1 MRSIFFTLS
10 MLVSFAA
17 AAQNDNISYH
27 QDPKINELMGIYKMY
42 NQKNDFLDGY
52 RVQIAF
58 SNDRQEIYN
67 SKAKV
72 YQDFPDERAY
82 VAYEQPYYK
91 LRLGDY
97 TSRLEA
103 YEKLNEVIKKY
114 PAAFVV
120 RDKIKEK

>member
-1 MRSIFFTLS
+1 MI
-10 MLVSFAA
+10 AA
-17 AAQNDNISYH
+17 ATAAQNDNVSFH
-27 QDPKINELMGIYKMY
+27 QDPKINELLGIYKMY
-42 NQKNDFLDGY
+42 NQKNDFLEGY

-72 YQDFPDERAY
+72 YQDFPEEKAY

-91 LRLGDY
+91 LRIGDY
-97 TSRLEA
+97 ASRLEA
-103 YEKLNEVIKKY
+103 YERLNEVIKKY

>member
-1 MRSIFFTLS
+1 MKGFISLLLIL
-10 MLVSFAA
+10 AA
-17 AAQNDNISYH
+17 CAVHAQNDSITYH
-27 QDPKINELMGIYKMY
+27 QDPKINELLGIYKLY

-67 SKAKV
+67 DKAKV
-72 YQDFPDERAY
+72 YQDFPDEKAY

-91 LRLGDY
+91 LRIGDY
-97 TSRLEA
+97 ASRLEA
-103 YEKLNEVIKKY
+103 YERLNDVIKKY
-114 PAAFVV
+114 PGAFVV

>member
-1 MRSIFFTLS
+1 MIAA
-10 MLVSFAA
+10 AA
-17 AAQNDNISYH
+17 AAQNDNVSFH
-27 QDPKINELMGIYKMY
+27 QDPKINELLGIYKMY
-42 NQKNDFLDGY
+42 NQKNDFLEGY

-72 YQDFPDERAY
+72 YQDFPEEKAY

-91 LRLGDY
+91 LRIGDY

-103 YEKLNEVIKKY
+103 YERLNEVIKKY

>member
-1 MRSIFFTLS
+1 MKGILFFPGILIS
-10 MLVSFAA
+10 CAVL
-17 AAQNDNISYH
+17 AQNDNITYH

-103 YEKLNEVIKKY
+103 YERLNEVIKKY
-114 PAAFVV
+114 PSAFVV

>member
-1 MRSIFFTLS
+1 MKGFFFIFCIVIS
-10 MLVSFAA
+10 CAV
-17 AAQNDNISYH
+17 AAQNDNVSYH
-27 QDPKINELMGIYKMY
+27 QDPKINELLGIYKMY
-42 NQKNDFLDGY
+42 NQKNDFLEGY

-67 SKAKV
+67 NKAKV

-91 LRLGDY
+91 LRIGDY

-103 YEKLNEVIKKY
+103 YERLNEVLKKY
-114 PAAFVV
+114 PGAFVV